1 MMRHGWM
8 LVATVLATCVIG
20 ATAPGEAR
28 QATTAEQ
35 YVGMWTGTY
44 DGAATGTLEM
54 ILDKGKDGGV
64 TGKVNVVSDAGNYS
78 ADFKSIVFDG
88 TKATAAYDFP
98 LDPSAEVV
106 MTATFEAAAAKGT
119 WSLRVKG
126 QTDELAGGGIA
137 ISKK

>member
-1 MMRHGWM
+1 MMRNRWIWLIVGFAAC
-8 LVATVLATCVIG
+8 VAVAI
-20 ATAPGEAR
+20 APIAAR
-28 QATTAEQ
+28 QAASSDQ
-35 YVGMWTGTY
+35 YLGMWAGTY

-64 TGKVNVVSDAGNYS
+64 TGKVNVVSEAGNYS

-106 MTATFEAAAAKGT
+106 MTASFDGAAAKGT
-119 WSLRVKG
+119 WSLRAKG
-126 QTDELAGGGIA
+126 QTDEIAGGGIA
-137 ISKK
+137 IAKK

>member
-1 MMRHGWM
+1 MRNRLTTVMVGFVM
-8 LVATVLATCVIG
+8 AVAAAVTPMA
-20 ATAPGEAR
+20 AQ
-28 QATTAEQ
+28 QAASAEQ
-35 YVGMWTGTY
+35 YVGMWSGTY

-64 TGKVNVVSDAGNYS
+64 TGKVNVVSEAGNYS

-106 MTATFEAAAAKGT
+106 MTANFDGAAAKGT
-119 WSLRVKG
+119 WSLRAKG
-126 QTDELAGGGIA
+126 QTDEIVGGGIA

>member
-1 MMRHGWM
+1 MRNRLTTLTLGF
-8 LVATVLATCVIG
+8 VIG
-20 ATAPGEAR
+20 AAAAVAPMAAR
-28 QATTAEQ
+28 QAASPEQ
-35 YVGMWTGTY
+35 YVGMWAGTY

-64 TGKVNVVSDAGNYS
+64 TGKVNVVSEAGNYS

-88 TKATAAYDFP
+88 TKVTAAYDFP

-106 MTATFEAAAAKGT
+106 MAATFETASAKGT
-119 WSLRVKG
+119 WSLRPKG
-126 QTDELAGGGIA
+126 QTDEIVGGGIA

>member
-1 MMRHGWM
+1 MRNRLMALMLG
-8 LVATVLATCVIG
+8 LVACVAI
-20 ATAPGEAR
+20 AAAPMAAG
-28 QATTAEQ
+28 QASHPEQ
-35 YVGMWTGTY
+35 YVGMWAGTY
-44 DGAATGTLEM
+44 DGAATGTMEM

-64 TGKVNVVSDAGNYS
+64 TGKVNVVSEGGNYS

-106 MTATFEAAAAKGT
+106 MTASFDGASAKGT
-119 WSLRVKG
+119 WSLRAKG
-126 QTDELAGGGIA
+126 QTDEIAGGGIA